1 MDVMQAIFHRRS
13 IRRFDPRQIEEEAL
27 EPEMKA
33 KLRLA
38 LLTPD
43 AKKGTDRKA
52 IQRPTVSDTNHT
64 NRALMA

>member
-1 MDVMQAIFHRRS
+1 MPVGRTAISAPLTHSAGRKSFKTMDVMQTIFHRRS

-38 LLTPD
+38 LLT
-43 AKKGTDRKA
+43 
-52 IQRPTVSDTNHT
+52 
-64 NRALMA
+64 

>member
-13 IRRFDPRQIEEEAL
+13 IRWFDPRQIEEEAL

-38 LLTPD
+38 LLT
-43 AKKGTDRKA
+43 
-52 IQRPTVSDTNHT
+52 
-64 NRALMA
+64 